1 MNRPL
6 PLGPSA
12 GPRASAP
19 PQRERCG
26 IGEGTPRDHGE
37 RVPTGTRWT
46 GNPIG
51 PWADDDAPL
60 DGTAD
65 EHDDEDDAREREHM
79 EERA

>member
-1 MNRPL
+1 M
-6 PLGPSA
+6 
-12 GPRASAP
+12 
-19 PQRERCG
+19 
-26 IGEGTPRDHGE
+26 
-37 RVPTGTRWT
+37 PTGTRWT